1 MVDFTTTLILSAVM
15 GLSTFL
21 SLPLVLRKKLGSRK
35 IVFFN
40 SVAVGILVF
49 LMADIYSDV
58 APMLNDGS
66 LQGYG
71 TSPFFDGVFGAAVAG
86 GFLVLYFLEHRSKHG
101 LSPIKLALIIAI
113 AMGFQNLTEGLVF
126 GAASVKYGLVGETFV
141 ILAGFSIQN
150 LTEGFPIA
158 APMAGKLDKKV
169 RILCLMFLVGSIPT
183 ILGGGIGYVY
193 NSNVLDVL
201 FNGIAIGTILYVILP
216 MFRILFR
223 EPREEPAQI
232 IAEIPHGSKE
242 KHHTL
247 LHVLTQRA
255 IYMGIF
261 IGFALGW
268 LVNLV

>member
-1 MVDFTTTLILSAVM
+1 M

-21 SLPLVLRKKLGSRK
+21 SLPLVLRKKLGNRK
-35 IVFFN
+35 IIFFN

-58 APMLNDGS
+58 TPMLSNGS

-71 TSPFFDGVFGAAVAG
+71 TDPFFDGIFGASVTG

-169 RILCLMFLVGSIPT
+169 GILCMMFLIGSVPT

-223 EPREEPAQI
+223 EPREEPTQVVAI
-232 IAEIPHGSKE
+232 IPQGSKE
-242 KHHTL
+242 KHGHTL
-247 LHVLTQRA
+247 VHALTQRA
-255 IYMGIF
+255 IYLGIF

-268 LVNLV
+268 IVNLV